1 MILVPPGNIVSE
13 TWRSIPIWF
22 LKWQSLQ
29 QALINPGFP
38 ILPQACTLGWGCPV
52 FVLHTDVSWRPSSA
66 SLWWQC
72 NPCPCTSFCSRPLA
86 PTGIQ
91 LGIGPTWTNSV
102 GIPRGGAQWCVFKAP
117 RFVTMFPP
125 HTHIDAVSS
134 VLGTHAALHLP
145 NVRPASPD

>member
-1 MILVPPGNIVSE
+1 MILVPPGNTVSE

-72 NPCPCTSFCSRPLA
+72 NPCPCTSFCSRPPPQLA
-86 PTGIQ
+86 FSWGFVPHGPIQ
-91 LGIGPTWTNSV
+91 WASPEV
-102 GIPRGGAQWCVFKAP
+102 GLSGVFLKLP
-117 RFVTMFPP
+117 GLLQCSPP
-125 HTHIDAVSS
+125 HTHRCCELCA
-134 VLGTHAALHLP
+134 GHP
-145 NVRPASPD
+145 CSPTSPKCQACFP